1 MFEFLVDTA
10 KVKVG
15 KKKLCKGCRI
25 RIDISVS
32 DVKHNK
38 VVCTNCGYTN
48 IIVFFLK
55 KAGNPKFPSS

>member
-15 KKKLCKGCRI
+15 KKKLCKGCEVKI
-25 RIDISVS
+25 EISV
-32 DVKHNK
+32 DNIKQNK
-38 VVCTNCGYTN
+38 VVCSLCGYTN

-55 KAGNPKFPSS
+55 KGNHPKF